1 MVGRLKVVGVLLFW
15 FVGFFP
21 GLFVCFLVPP
31 PPPLNQ
37 LRFFRMRINLA
48 FYCPFL
54 FSKLNLQSLG
64 TWSKTHQ
71 SQMGI
76 VPSNSVALDHALE
89 AHIQD
94 IFIYIYTH
102 TDA

>member
-1 MVGRLKVVGVLLFW
+1 MVGRLKVVGVLLVW

-21 GLFVCFLVPP
+21 VFFPCFFFSPL
-31 PPPLNQ
+31 LNQ

-94 IFIYIYTH
+94 IFIYVYTH